1 VSRRSTSSSRPLAGL
16 VWALAASVLACSPGP
31 GGAGGSGVSPA
42 PAAATGS
49 GDAGSQAVP
58 LIKARSAYTTT
69 AATSNAWWLAVDGG
83 YFREQGLDVELTHI
97 DAGAALLAAMHNGE
111 LDVTG
116 GGGPTMIV
124 GYLQGLETMIIGVNT
139 DTLEGS
145 VFVRPEIQTVE
156 DLRGKTI
163 GVNRLKAIT
172 DVGARLALQ
181 RLGLQPDVD
190 FFTRGTGGQAEA
202 LAAMETGATD
212 GASLN
217 VPLLFEARKRG
228 FREPVNITDLHVP
241 FIGAG
246 ISATKRVLGERPE
259 LGDRYLRALAQAKSR
274 LRTDREFAIQ
284 VLRKYTTV
292 DDPEVLGTT
301 VDYYR
306 PLYVVDSYP
315 TREAVQA
322 VLDAEENPAAR
333 TTRPEDVVDYRFA
346 ERLRDSGFLDRLPR

>member
-1 VSRRSTSSSRPLAGL
+1 V
-16 VWALAASVLACSPGP
+16 ALE
-31 GGAGGSGVSPA
+31 
-42 PAAATGS
+42 
-49 GDAGSQAVP
+49 
-58 LIKARSAYTTT
+58 
-69 AATSNAWWLAVDGG
+69 GG

-111 LDVTG
+111 LDITG
-116 GGGPTMIV
+116 GGGPTMVV

-145 VFVRPEIQTVE
+145 VFVRPEIQTVD

-172 DVGARLALQ
+172 DVGARLGLQ

-202 LAAMETGATD
+202 LAAMETGAID

-217 VPLLFEARKRG
+217 VPLIFEARKRG
-228 FREPVNITDLHVP
+228 FRELVSISDLHVP

-246 ISATKRVLGERPE
+246 ISATKRVLAERPE

-274 LRTDREFAIQ
+274 LRTDREFAMQ
-284 VLRKYTTV
+284 VLRKYTAV
-292 DDPEVLGTT
+292 DDPEVLGAT
-301 VDYYR
+301 VDYYQ

-333 TTRPEDVVDYRFA
+333 TTRPEDLLDHRFA
-346 ERLRDSGFLDRLPR
+346 ERLRSSGFLDRLPR